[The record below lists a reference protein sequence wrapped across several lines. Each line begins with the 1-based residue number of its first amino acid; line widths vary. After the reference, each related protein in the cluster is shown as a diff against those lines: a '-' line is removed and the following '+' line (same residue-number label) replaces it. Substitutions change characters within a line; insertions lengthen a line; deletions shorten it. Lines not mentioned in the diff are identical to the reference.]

1 MSEKVESTPEAI
13 ATLLKR
19 YGPIERAVIETGRM
33 SPAICLGLRELGI
46 PVVCIDARQAHQSL
60 KVMNLKK
67 ARIALAR
74 RLAVI
79 MHAMLRDGTLFQA

>member
-1 MSEKVESTPEAI
+1 VDAGLNLSMESTKVCIVDENGRKLVSEKVESTPEAV

-19 YGPIERAVIETGRM
+19 YGAMKIAKRRG
-33 SPAICLGLRELGI
+33 
-46 PVVCIDARQAHQSL
+46 
-60 KVMNLKK
+60 LKK
-67 ARIALAR
+67 ARVALAR